1 METAA
6 RWKAWKTV
14 LLFSTLPTALGKL
27 GKPRRVFHSSHSL
40 GGWRVFVIKKK
51 RD

>member
-14 LLFSTLPTALGKL
+14 LLFSTLSTALGKL
-27 GKPRRVFHSSHSL
+27 GKPRRVSHSSHSL
-40 GGWRVFVIKKK
+40 CG
-51 RD
+51 